1 MRERGGKGGLYRL
14 QWFFSIIFIAF
25 VIAVACFVNEAESVR
40 ESKAAENS
48 KSNKEK
54 VKLSENAIMKGA
66 VQDVLKMLGRMGTG
80 EAYYFIA
87 RTLSDIKTKTKGCLL
102 NKDCC

>member
-1 MRERGGKGGLYRL
+1 MRERGGKVGLCRL

-25 VIAVACFVNEAESVR
+25 VIAMACFVNEAESVR

-54 VKLSENAIMKGA
+54 VKL
-66 VQDVLKMLGRMGTG
+66 T
-80 EAYYFIA
+80 
-87 RTLSDIKTKTKGCLL
+87 
-102 NKDCC
+102 

>member
-1 MRERGGKGGLYRL
+1 MTNSTIGPVYTEVGDPRRSSFSMRDRGGKGGLYRL

-54 VKLSENAIMKGA
+54 VKLSENAIMKG
-66 VQDVLKMLGRMGTG
+66 VVYWK
-80 EAYYFIA
+80 
-87 RTLSDIKTKTKGCLL
+87 
-102 NKDCC
+102 

>member
-1 MRERGGKGGLYRL
+1 MRERGGKVGLCRL

-40 ESKAAENS
+40 ESKAVKNS

-54 VKLSENAIMKGA
+54 VKLFEKAIMKGVVYWQSNA
-66 VQDVLKMLGRMGTG
+66 GLRKEVILRCFEDVRSNGYRRGVLFYRTR
-80 EAYYFIA
+80 FI
-87 RTLSDIKTKTKGCLL
+87 
-102 NKDCC
+102 

>member
-1 MRERGGKGGLYRL
+1 MRERGGKVGLYRL

-25 VIAVACFVNEAESVR
+25 VITVACFVNEAESVR

-54 VKLSENAIMKGA
+54 VKLSENAIMKG
-66 VQDVLKMLGRMGTG
+66 VVYWK
-80 EAYYFIA
+80 
-87 RTLSDIKTKTKGCLL
+87 
-102 NKDCC
+102 

>member
-1 MRERGGKGGLYRL
+1 MRERGGKVGLCRL

-40 ESKAAENS
+40 ESKAVKNS

-54 VKLSENAIMKGA
+54 VKVFEKAIMKGF
-66 VQDVLKMLGRMGTG
+66 VYWK
-80 EAYYFIA
+80 
-87 RTLSDIKTKTKGCLL
+87 
-102 NKDCC
+102 